1 MKAEILALLRE
12 NDKFVSGQELCNRFG
27 VSRTAVWKVINQ
39 LKKEGYR
46 IEAVQNKGYHMVS
59 SPDLLSKY
67 ELESRMATTWLG
79 KEIVYKETT
88 DSTNADVRRMAEN
101 GADNGLLVV
110 ADAQTAGK
118 GRRGRQWES
127 EKGTNLYFS
136 ILLKPDIA
144 PDKASMITLIAA
156 YSVAKVI
163 AKNTGLDAKI
173 KWPNDIVVGRKKV
186 CGILTE
192 MSMERDYIHHIVVGI
207 GINVNEEAFPEEIK
221 EMATSL
227 KKEGGRVVS
236 RANLLSDILTQ
247 FEKDYEAFLEAENL
261 NPFIEE
267 YNKMLVNKGALVK
280 VLDPKGEF
288 SGIAGGIN
296 EEGMLIVFKE
306 NGLIEKVYAG
316 EVSVRGMYGY
326 V

>member
-1 MKAEILALLRE
+1 MKAEILAWLRE
-12 NDKFVSGQELCNRFG
+12 SDKFVSGQELCNRFG

-67 ELESRMATTWLG
+67 ELESRLNTQWLG
-79 KEIVYKETT
+79 KEIVYK
-88 DSTNADVRRMAEN
+88 DVVGSTNAEVRKMAED
-101 GADNGLLVV
+101 GAKDGLLVV
-110 ADAQTAGK
+110 ADSQTMGK
-118 GRRGRQWES
+118 GRRGRTWES
-127 EKGTNLYFS
+127 PKGTNLYFS
-136 ILLKPDIA
+136 MLLKPNFA
-144 PDKASMITLIAA
+144 PDKASMITLVTA

-163 AKNTGLDAKI
+163 REMTGLDAKI
-173 KWPNDIVVGRKKV
+173 KWPNDIVVGKKKV

-192 MSMERDYIHHIVVGI
+192 MSMERDYIHHVVVGI
-207 GINVNEEAFPEEIK
+207 GINVNEETFPVELE

-227 KKEGGRVVS
+227 KNEKGSLVS
-236 RANLLSDILTQ
+236 RANLLSAILLQ
-247 FEKDYEAFLEAENL
+247 FEEDYLKFLAMEDL
-261 NPFIEE
+261 RPFLDE
-267 YNKMLVNKGALVK
+267 YNKILVNKGALVK

-288 SGIAGGIN
+288 SGIAGGI
-296 EEGMLIVFKE
+296 GADGRLIVFKE
-306 NGLIEKVYAG
+306 NGQIEQVYAG